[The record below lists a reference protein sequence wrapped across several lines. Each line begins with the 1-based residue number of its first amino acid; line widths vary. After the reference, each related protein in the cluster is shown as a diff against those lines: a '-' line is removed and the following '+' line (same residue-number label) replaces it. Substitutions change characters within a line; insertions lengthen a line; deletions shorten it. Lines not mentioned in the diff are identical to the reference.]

1 MRDLKN
7 EARRRAMIYI
17 WKPSKRSDAR
27 MHIQHHNAL
36 GQGYNAA
43 LCGIVYSGHYRTI
56 NAPFALGR
64 KICKHCEAAAEGRR
78 KLAA

>member
-1 MRDLKN
+1 MR
-7 EARRRAMIYI
+7 YI
-17 WKPSKRSDAR
+17 WKPSNRSDGK
-27 MHIQHHNAL
+27 MHIQHFNPL
-36 GQGYNAA
+36 GRGYNAS
-43 LCGIVYSGHYRTI
+43 LCGIVYSGGYRTI

>member
-1 MRDLKN
+1 MQ
-7 EARRRAMIYI
+7 YI

-27 MHIQHHNAL
+27 MHIQRWDPAGWGLNAS
-36 GQGYNAA
+36 
-43 LCGIVYSGHYRTI
+43 LCGIVYGGGYRTI

-64 KICKHCEAAAEGRR
+64 KVCKHCEAAAEGRR